1 MSSLSFQEI
10 VDGAREATGGLPDP
24 DSDSWREGLEILLA
38 DHAAE
43 QCLSERGWQILRSRY
58 VSALASRM
66 RVDAYL
72 RDNPQILKAPV
83 VAPIVI
89 LGLVRTGTTLVS
101 YLMNENPQHRSLLRW
116 EPYNAVPPAAP
127 GALTTDARCI
137 AEKAND
143 QRMIEGNPEGVKT
156 HFEPADGPTECV
168 HLLAQDFRSMMFM
181 ALTATPRYADWIMQC
196 DMRSA
201 YEHRKRVLQILQST
215 NSGTWVLKMPSDA
228 VFIDALVETFP
239 DARLIWTH
247 RDPVT
252 AFASSMN
259 MRGTSTRIFNQDIPR
274 DYMAEKFPAQLAAH
288 VLRPLRF
295 AQQHPDRLYHLY
307 YKEVMRDPI
316 AAMQAT
322 YAWLGEDWL
331 PATETGMQRWLAE
344 NPQNKF
350 GRHEYAL
357 EDWGLTAPQVTE
369 SVADYLAVHG
379 TRL

>member
-1 MSSLSFQEI
+1 
-10 VDGAREATGGLPDP
+10 
-24 DSDSWREGLEILLA
+24 
-38 DHAAE
+38 
-43 QCLSERGWQILRSRY
+43 
-58 VSALASRM
+58 
-66 RVDAYL
+66 
-72 RDNPQILKAPV
+72 
-83 VAPIVI
+83 
-89 LGLVRTGTTLVS
+89 
-101 YLMNENPQHRSLLRW
+101 
-116 EPYNAVPPAAP
+116 
-127 GALTTDARCI
+127 
-137 AEKAND
+137 
-143 QRMIEGNPEGVKT
+143 
-156 HFEPADGPTECV
+156 
-168 HLLAQDFRSMMFM
+168 
-181 ALTATPRYADWIMQC
+181 
-196 DMRSA
+196 
-201 YEHRKRVLQILQST
+201 LQST

-316 AAMQAT
+316 AAMQAI
-322 YAWLGEDWL
+322 YSWLGEDWL